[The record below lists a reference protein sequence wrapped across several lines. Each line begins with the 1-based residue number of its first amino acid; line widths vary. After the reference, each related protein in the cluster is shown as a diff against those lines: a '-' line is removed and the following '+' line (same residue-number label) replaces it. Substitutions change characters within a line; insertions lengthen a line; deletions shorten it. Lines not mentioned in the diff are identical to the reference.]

1 MRQQEHTPGPV
12 LVGIWAN
19 LILEEMLPRRPSAS
33 SPGPGRANETGDH
46 AADHTRVLVVD
57 DEQLIAD
64 TLARILN
71 LNGFVASAVYSG
83 DAALATLDT
92 LCPDIVLSD
101 IRMPGRSGIEVG
113 ILIRQQCPDTRVV
126 LFSGQAGVSTLMDQA
141 RQNGYGFELWP
152 KPLHPRELV
161 RRLREL

>member
-1 MRQQEHTPGPV
+1 MRQQEQTAWHLPTGA
-12 LVGIWAN
+12 WAH
-19 LILEEMLPRRPSAS
+19 LILEDAFSGRSSLPLS
-33 SPGPGRANETGDH
+33 ETHQAEHPVTDRSD
-46 AADHTRVLVVD
+46 ATRILVVD

-71 LNGFVASAVYSG
+71 LNGFAANAVYSG

-92 LCPDIVLSD
+92 FCPNIVLSD
-101 IRMPGRSGIEVG
+101 VRMPGRSGIEVG

-126 LFSGQAGVSTLMDQA
+126 LFSGQAGVSALMDQA
-141 RQNGYGFELWP
+141 RENGYGFELWP

>member
-1 MRQQEHTPGPV
+1 MRQQEHTAGPV
-12 LVGIWAN
+12 PMAVWAT
-19 LILEEMLPRRPSAS
+19 LILEDMAPRRPSVPLPGSQQAS
-33 SPGPGRANETGDH
+33 EPSGH

-71 LNGFVASAVYSG
+71 LNGFSASAVYSG
-83 DAALATLDT
+83 DAALAALDT

-101 IRMPGRSGIEVG
+101 VRMPGRSGIEVG

>member
-1 MRQQEHTPGPV
+1 MMQYEQVNWQLPPGSWGVLIAEDSTPKAFSGSRS
-12 LVGIWAN
+12 GSAFSKGSEDRDSS
-19 LILEEMLPRRPSAS
+19 LIRI
-33 SPGPGRANETGDH
+33 
-46 AADHTRVLVVD
+46 LVVD

-71 LNGFVASAVYSG
+71 LNGFVASAVYNG
-83 DAALATLDT
+83 DAALESIDT

-101 IRMPGRSGIEVG
+101 VRMPGRNGIEIA
-113 ILIRQQCPDTRVV
+113 ILIREQCPNTRIV
-126 LFSGQAGVSTLMDQA
+126 LFSGQAGVSSLMDQA

-152 KPLHPRELV
+152 KPLHPKELV